1 MESNSESNRETCE
14 GFAGNAPF
22 EEKNEQTHFCST
34 KKLIAI
40 IILSI
45 IIISI
50 IIVIIILL
58 TSNSEK
64 EVLITCEPGYY
75 LPEDDK
81 SQCLPCSEN
90 CK

>member
-14 GFAGNAPF
+14 GFTGNATF
-22 EEKNEQTHFCST
+22 EQNNEQSHFCSI

-50 IIVIIILL
+50 IIVIILLL
-58 TSNSEK
+58 TRKSEK
-64 EVLITCEPGYY
+64 EVLINASLGIIY
-75 LPEDDK
+75 LK
-81 SQCLPCSEN
+81 MIN
-90 CK
+90 HNAYHA